1 MELALDWQRIIWWTT
16 GMSLLAVVA
25 TVVGVPWVISRLPSD
40 YFNRERRA
48 SWRRSARA
56 PLAALLVGVA
66 KNLLGGILVVAGTI
80 MLVTPGQGLLTLFIG
95 LLLMNFPGKYR
106 LERWLVG
113 RNGVLR
119 ALNWMRQRHGR
130 PALEAPEDDDAP
142 D

>member
-48 SWRRSARA
+48 SWRRTSRA
-56 PLAALLVGVA
+56 PLAALLLGVA

-113 RNGVLR
+113 RGGVLR
-119 ALNWMRQRHGR
+119 ALNWMRQRYGR
-130 PALEAPEDDDAP
+130 PPLEAPEDDDTP